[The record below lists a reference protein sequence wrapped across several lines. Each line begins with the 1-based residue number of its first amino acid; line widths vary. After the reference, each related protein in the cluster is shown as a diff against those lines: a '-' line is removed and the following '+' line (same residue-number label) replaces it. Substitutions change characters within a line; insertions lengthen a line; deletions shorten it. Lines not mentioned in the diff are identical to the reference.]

1 MNKKERVMATF
12 AGLEPDRTPTGFWMH
27 FPKEYYYGDAAV
39 KKHLEYFEKTQ
50 TDICKVMT
58 EYMYPCDH
66 RIKAAADWQTVQSYN
81 RDADFIRGQA
91 DIIKRIADI
100 GVDGSL
106 AATIHGV
113 VASASHTLLG
123 FANYDGIG
131 RYAQLFHLRTNPGS
145 RFLGLP
151 PYCRYALR
159 SGAGGGSCGRGGHLL
174 CSTRWRGRRLY

>member
-131 RYAQLFHLRTNPGS
+131 R
-145 RFLGLP
+145 
-151 PYCRYALR
+151 
-159 SGAGGGSCGRGGHLL
+159 
-174 CSTRWRGRRLY
+174 

>member
-66 RIKAAADWQTVQSYN
+66 RIKAAADWQTVHSYN

-91 DIIKRIADI
+91 DITRGLRISAWMAVWRRRFTAWLLLLRI
-100 GVDGSL
+100 RFWAL
-106 AATIHGV
+106 PIMT
-113 VASASHTLLG
+113 ASDAMHSCSICAPIREPFPRLTAVLQ
-123 FANYDGIG
+123 I
-131 RYAQLFHLRTNPGS
+131 RS
-145 RFLGLP
+145 
-151 PYCRYALR
+151 R